1 MAEEVETIEEKIAS
15 QADTVKKL
23 EESYEKNPWD
33 DLKLELLRERDRL
46 RHLKNT
52 KTGNA
57 KDRAQEKSDLARRAA
72 LAKAIQQ
79 VPKE

>member
-1 MAEEVETIEEKIAS
+1 MAEQVETIEEKIAS

-33 DLKLELLRERDRL
+33 DLKLKLLRERDRL
-46 RHLKNT
+46 HHLKNT

-57 KDRAQEKSDLARRAA
+57 KARAQEKSELARAA
-72 LAKAIQQ
+72 TLAKAIQQ